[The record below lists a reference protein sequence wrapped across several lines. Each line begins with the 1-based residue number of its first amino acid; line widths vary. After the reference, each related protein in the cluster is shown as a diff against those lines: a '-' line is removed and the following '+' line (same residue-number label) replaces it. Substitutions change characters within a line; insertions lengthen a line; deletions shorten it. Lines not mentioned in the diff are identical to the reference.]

1 MRIVDIDKIKVEP
14 LRDSVSPEIRFD
26 IPLYYRAKYEMPIAA
41 MGILLSEDGKKISDL
56 TEMVTD
62 VSKTSELAAKDIA
75 ASESEKEEEIVLS
88 MVAKLDPIAL
98 DHIEDLRSKNSK
110 GDVKLSLEIVVRTLN
125 SHTILSYLLL
135 HKGTP
140 PFELSKDRK
149 NAQVVLHNW
158 PEKGF
163 SAESTDM
170 WILSGQGGSTF
181 LKLRNNNDQL
191 KANVKIPSNDWLHDF
206 CPVLQVGKF
215 AVFEFKIPEY
225 KERKGDLSK
234 RINEA
239 IKAVE
244 KMEGDLRKSEWNRVI
259 EDSRPIWELLR
270 NVDKIKD
277 LLLRDG
283 YTEEAAGDLN
293 AIINKLFDYSS
304 KFHHKLGKPPEK
316 KIMYEIKASKEDAY
330 FMYTTGLA
338 FANMISKKT
347 QRLDIG

>member
-14 LRDSVSPEIRFD
+14 LRDCVSPEIRFD

-56 TEMVTD
+56 TEVVTG
-62 VSKTSELAAKDIA
+62 VSKTSELAAEDIA

-88 MVAKLDPIAL
+88 MVAKLDPVAL

-140 PFELSKDRK
+140 PFELPKYRK

-158 PEKGF
+158 PEKRF
-163 SAESTDM
+163 SAESADM
-170 WILSGQGGSTF
+170 WVLSGNSGSTF
-181 LKLRNNNDQL
+181 LKLRNNQL
-191 KANVKIPSNDWLHDF
+191 KGYIKIHSNDWLHDF

-215 AVFEFKIPEY
+215 AVFEFQIPEY
-225 KERKGDLSK
+225 TERTGDLSK

-239 IKAVE
+239 IEAVE

-270 NVDKIKD
+270 NVDEIKD
-277 LLLRDG
+277 LLLSDG

-293 AIINKLFDYSS
+293 ASINKLFDYSS

-316 KIMYEIKASKEDAY
+316 KIMYDIKASKEDAY

-338 FANMISKKT
+338 FVNMISKKT